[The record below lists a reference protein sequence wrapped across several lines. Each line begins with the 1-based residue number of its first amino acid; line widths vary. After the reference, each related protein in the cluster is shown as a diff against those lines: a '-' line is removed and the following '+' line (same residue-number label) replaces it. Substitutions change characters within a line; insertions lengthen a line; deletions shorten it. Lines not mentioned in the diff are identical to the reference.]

1 MLTEYETFQ
10 AQFNQHGD
18 PDVHYENI
26 AQEQQLERYRTYMR
40 NVHLLLNMNPLS
52 NDHAYKTIIKISIH
66 SGFSFKMMQ
75 EKIQYH
81 RVELRRLE
89 AEMAMPQRHA
99 PDYAYIERLNMERL
113 KHHQKTHQWLVYE
126 IQKERMF
133 QAHYSLAPRRQN
145 T

>member
-1 MLTEYETFQ
+1 MLSEYETFQ
-10 AQFNQHGD
+10 AQFHQHPN

-40 NVHLLLNMNPLS
+40 NVHLLLNMDPLS
-52 NDHAYKTIIKISIH
+52 DDRGCKTIIKISIH
-66 SGFSFKMMQ
+66 TGFSFKRMQ
-75 EKIQYH
+75 EQIQYH
-81 RVELRRLE
+81 RVEIRRLE

-99 PDYAYIERLNMERL
+99 PDYAYIERLNMERRKL
-113 KHHQKTHQWLVYE
+113 HQKTHQWLVYE

-133 QAHYSLAPRRQN
+133 KAHYRLAPRRQN